1 MGQAHPVSRQ
11 RALGVDFAAAANYI
25 PKSTEQG
32 HICAY

>member
-11 RALGVDFAAAANYI
+11 RAFAVDFAIMTNYI
-25 PKSTEQG
+25 RKSTHQG